1 MTKGFYCLWAS
12 QVNDYLFRFSRL
24 VTILST
30 IFFEINWMETRL
42 SGMMQRWGQ
51 AGGKGFLSSV
61 NDYLAGC
68 RAGFFFTC
76 YVAGKK
82 ARDS

>member
-1 MTKGFYCLWAS
+1 MTKGFCCLRAS
-12 QVNDYLFRFSRL
+12 QVNDYLFCFQDWVPS
-24 VTILST
+24 
-30 IFFEINWMETRL
+30 FWHFYFETNWMETLL

-68 RAGFFFTC
+68 RTGFFFTC
-76 YVAGKK
+76 YVAKG
-82 ARDS
+82 R